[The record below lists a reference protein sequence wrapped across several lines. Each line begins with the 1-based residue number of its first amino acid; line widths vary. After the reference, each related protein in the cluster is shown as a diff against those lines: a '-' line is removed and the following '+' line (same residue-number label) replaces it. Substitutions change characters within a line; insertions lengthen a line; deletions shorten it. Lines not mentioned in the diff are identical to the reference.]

1 MEHLQL
7 FFPAITLCFMLSI
20 VHAYLGLHVIEREVI
35 FIDLSLAQ
43 VAALG
48 GALAI
53 LIGIPHE
60 NYIKSYLAS
69 LAVTLIAA
77 LFLAFARRLEKK
89 FSLEALIG
97 ILYGFSSAVTLLLLD
112 REPHGLEVVKSS
124 LIGNILFVDWHDVL
138 FAGSIYLPIIILIF
152 FFHNKL
158 TQSGQT
164 RSHWLWDFLFFGI
177 FGAVVASSTK
187 YAGVLMVFSLLV
199 TPNLI
204 AKGLFNQ
211 MKCRLTFGI
220 IFNIVIS
227 TLGLILSYKFD
238 YPVGALVVALGTG
251 SILIFILVFAFFHK
265 EKTLDKC
272 KT

>member
-1 MEHLQL
+1 MEHLQIFL
-7 FFPAITLCFMLSI
+7 PAIVMCLMLSV

-48 GALAI
+48 GALAV
-53 LIGIPHE
+53 LIGVPNE
-60 NYIKSYLAS
+60 DFFKTYLIS
-69 LAVTLIAA
+69 LATTLIAA

-112 REPHGLEVVKSS
+112 KEPHGLEVVKSS
-124 LIGNILFVDWHDVL
+124 LIGNVLFVDWHDVK
-138 FAGSIYLPIIILIF
+138 FAGSIYLPLALLVL
-152 FFHNKL
+152 FFHKKI
-158 TQSGQT
+158 TQSSHV
-164 RSHWLWDFLFFGI
+164 RSHWMWDFLFFGI

-204 AKGLFNQ
+204 AKGLF
-211 MKCRLTFGI
+211 KEIKWRFLFGV
-220 IFNIVIS
+220 IFNIVVS
-227 TLGLILSYKFD
+227 TLGLSLSYKFD
-238 YPVGALVVALGTG
+238 YPVGALNVALATG
-251 SILIFILVFAFFHK
+251 ATLLFSLVLSVIMALGLLK
-265 EKTLDKC
+265 
-272 KT
+272 